1 MANFKN
7 NKRNNRTRGLEKKNI
22 QIQMTDR
29 CRLSTLPV
37 SQKKNRRVYLQ
48 GKEKFTEMSSMVPV
62 SEKNSAV
69 SKIDTGTIKN
79 FNLEVC
85 GQQKT
90 RYYRATS
97 T

>member
-1 MANFKN
+1 
-7 NKRNNRTRGLEKKNI
+7 
-22 QIQMTDR
+22 
-29 CRLSTLPV
+29 
-37 SQKKNRRVYLQ
+37 
-48 GKEKFTEMSSMVPV
+48 MVPV

>member
-1 MANFKN
+1 
-7 NKRNNRTRGLEKKNI
+7 
-22 QIQMTDR
+22 
-29 CRLSTLPV
+29 
-37 SQKKNRRVYLQ
+37 
-48 GKEKFTEMSSMVPV
+48 MVPV

-69 SKIDTGTIKN
+69 SKIDTGTIKY

-97 T
+97 TQSVRFQYILKEHYSPLSEDEKRMKKKLINSLQEATWIIT

>member
-1 MANFKN
+1 
-7 NKRNNRTRGLEKKNI
+7 
-22 QIQMTDR
+22 MTDR

-37 SQKKNRRVYLQ
+37 SQKKKPTSVLVREREIQ
-48 GKEKFTEMSSMVPV
+48 MSSMVPV